1 MEIVLIGAIVAIA
14 TCVQGSVGFGLGMLA
29 APLIALIAPEL
40 IPGTVLL
47 LATTL
52 SLSTL
57 LRERSQVDWGAVGW
71 ASIGRA
77 PGSLLGAGAVVLL
90 PDAGLTVVLAGT
102 VLLGVVLSLAGW
114 RPPRTRGT
122 TLLAGGASGALGTA
136 TSIGGPP
143 MALILRGEEPGMVRA
158 TLSGTFVVGC
168 VLSLASLG
176 ALGELRLEQVRAAL
190 VLLPFVAAGLLAS
203 GPIARRIDSA
213 RLYTGAV
220 VVSVIGAVAA
230 AIGGAA
236 ALLG

>member
-1 MEIVLIGAIVAIA
+1 MEIVLIGVIVAVA

-57 LRERSQVDWGAVGW
+57 LRERSHVDWGAVGW
-71 ASIGRA
+71 ASIGRI
-77 PGSLLGAGAVVLL
+77 PGSLLGAGAVALL

-102 VLLGVVLSLAGW
+102 VLLGVALSLAGW
-114 RPPRTRGT
+114 RPHRTRAT

-168 VLSLASLG
+168 ALSLASLG
-176 ALGELRLEQVRAAL
+176 ALGQLHLEQLRAAI

-213 RLYTGAV
+213 RLYSGAV
-220 VVSVIGAVAA
+220 LVSVVGALAA
-230 AIGGAA
+230 AAGGAS